1 MPKLGGQAATVITRT
16 PGAKDELGVPTWIE
30 TPVTVP
36 GCFLQPS
43 DTDETLG
50 NVDTVISHF
59 KLFAPAGTP
68 LTSTGRV
75 VVDGVSYEVRGDPMP
90 WSDNRGIPHHIECY
104 LRRATG

>member
-1 MPKLGGQAATVITRT
+1 MPKFGGHTATVITRT
-16 PGAKDELGVPTWIE
+16 PGAKDELGVPTWTE
-30 TPVTVP
+30 STVTVA
-36 GCFLQPS
+36 GCFLQPLE
-43 DTDETLG
+43 TEETLG

-90 WSDNRGIPHHIECY
+90 WADIRGIPHHIECY